1 MRHRPAD
8 ELSLKDNEPNM
19 SEERTFQDISII
31 VPLFN
36 EKENVDRLCDAI
48 ISACDKLPNKYE
60 IILINDGST
69 DGTSDRIDRQAELH
83 PEIRALHFMR
93 NFGQTAAMVAG
104 FDHATGEV
112 IVPMDGDLQND
123 PEDIKALLDKLDE
136 GYDVVSG
143 WRRDRKDSALRRNLP
158 SWIAN
163 GLISLISGLR
173 LHDYGCTLKAY
184 RRSLLSEVRLYGEM
198 HRFVPIY
205 VNWQGGKV
213 CEITV
218 RHHRREFG
226 ESKYGLNRTTKVLL
240 DLIVVKFLADYQ
252 TRPIHIFGMIG
263 FLCFGVALLAGVG
276 AIYMKL
282 ASGASFIQTPLP
294 LLFVMTF
301 LTGILCIL
309 LGLLAELLIRI
320 YYESQGK
327 TVYILRSKN
336 SGAD

>member
-1 MRHRPAD
+1 
-8 ELSLKDNEPNM
+8 M
-19 SEERTFQDISII
+19 SQERAFPDVSVI

-36 EKENVDRLCDAI
+36 EAENVNRLCEAI
-48 ISACDKLPNKYE
+48 IAACDKLPNRYE
-60 IILINDGST
+60 IILVDDGSS
-69 DGTSDRIDRQAELH
+69 DGTSELVDLQAEQYSQ
-83 PEIRALHFMR
+83 ISVLHFMR

-104 FDHATGEV
+104 FDHATGDV

-123 PEDIKALLDKLDE
+123 PEDIKILLDKLAE

-143 WRRDRKDSALRRNLP
+143 WRRDRKDNALRRNLP
-158 SWIAN
+158 SRIAN
-163 GLISLISGLR
+163 DLISLISGLR

-213 CEITV
+213 CEIPV
-218 RHHRREFG
+218 RHHKREYG

-240 DLIVVKFLADYQ
+240 DLIVIKFLADYQ
-252 TRPIHIFGMIG
+252 TRPIHIFGLIG
-263 FLCFGVALLAGVG
+263 FLCFGVAFMAGAG

-282 ASGASFIQTPLP
+282 ALGASFIQTPLP

-327 TVYILRSKN
+327 TVYTLRSKN
-336 SGAD
+336 SSAG